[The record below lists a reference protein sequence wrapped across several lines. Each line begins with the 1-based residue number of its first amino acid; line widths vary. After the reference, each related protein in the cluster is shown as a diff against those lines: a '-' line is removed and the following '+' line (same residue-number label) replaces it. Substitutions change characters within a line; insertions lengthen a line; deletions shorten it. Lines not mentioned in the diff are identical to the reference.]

1 MNNNNNT
8 AAVTAE
14 ETARRGRPQGWK
26 AALTV
31 SCATLL
37 AVENK
42 KFLNLLGPVRVTEES
57 KVPRTPE
64 EITEIFAS
72 ATDAEKVNPA
82 FLAALPF
89 KTVVAGKTI
98 REMVQ
103 EDPQGKITVPRKDV
117 VAAYQAMQAAAIQF
131 LCDND
136 EGEK

>member
-1 MNNNNNT
+1 MNNNNT

-14 ETARRGRPQGWK
+14 KTSRHGRPVGWK
-26 AALTV
+26 AALTI

-37 AVENK
+37 AANNK
-42 KFLNLLGPVRVTEES
+42 RFFNLLGPVRVTEES

-64 EITEIFAS
+64 EITTLFNAAS
-72 ATDAEKVNPA
+72 NEQKADSA
-82 FLAALPF
+82 FLMSLPF

-98 REMVQ
+98 REMV
-103 EDPQGKITVPRKDV
+103 EENPEGKITVPRKDV

>member
-1 MNNNNNT
+1 MNNKNT
-8 AAVTAE
+8 AAATAE

-26 AALTV
+26 AALTI
-31 SCATLL
+31 SCSLLL
-37 AVENK
+37 AAENK
-42 KFLNLLGPVRVTEES
+42 KFLSLLGPVRVTEES
-57 KVPRTPE
+57 KIPRTPE

-72 ATDAEKVNPA
+72 ATDAEKVNPT

>member
-1 MNNNNNT
+1 MNNNTNT
-8 AAVTAE
+8 ATATAE
-14 ETARRGRPQGWK
+14 EASRRGRPQGWK
-26 AALTV
+26 AALTIPC
-31 SCATLL
+31 SLLL
-37 AVENK
+37 AAENK

-57 KVPRTPE
+57 KIPRTTE
-64 EITEIFAS
+64 EIMKVFS
-72 ATDAEKVNPA
+72 KATDEEKTNPQ
-82 FLAALPF
+82 FLAAMPF

-103 EDPQGKITVPRKDV
+103 ENPEGKITVPRKDV

>member
-1 MNNNNNT
+1 MSNNNNN

-14 ETARRGRPQGWK
+14 KTRHGRPVGWK
-26 AALTV
+26 AALTI
-31 SCATLL
+31 SCAALL
-37 AVENK
+37 AVGNR

-64 EITEIFAS
+64 EITALFNA
-72 ATDAEKVNPA
+72 ATDEQKADSN
-82 FLAALPF
+82 FLMSLPF

-98 REMVQ
+98 REMV
-103 EDPQGKITVPRKDV
+103 EENPEGKITVPRKDV